1 MTSQSSASSSTTNS
15 HDPADQGSA
24 STQNRT
30 EVFAARRR
38 RLVEELSK
46 SDHPALLVTDL
57 KNIRY
62 LTGFSGSN
70 ATLLVSTS
78 GHHTIATDGR
88 YDTQIRIETGEPD
101 DLTIA
106 VKQQVFEVMTNAAGE
121 RGFAVEPSMPVGRAN
136 ALGNPEVVSGL
147 VEELR
152 LIKDSG
158 EIAALAEAGELA
170 DTVWQEF
177 IRDGGIREGITEIEA
192 AADLEYRL
200 RKAGADAL
208 SFDTILASGANG
220 SKPHAGVSKD
230 VIVPGLVTVDFGVYL
245 DGYASDQTRTVCVGE
260 PDDLSRSLYDIV
272 YRSQKAGEAAVK
284 PGASLRGVDT
294 ACRETIDE
302 AGYGEYFV
310 HSTGHGVGLDVHEA
324 PRAAAGVDPADD
336 AKEGMTLTVEPGIY
350 LPGKTGLRIENT
362 YVVTADGARSL
373 NPSPTELIVV

>member
-121 RGFAVEPSMPVGRAN
+121 RGFAVEPSMPVGRAD

-208 SFDTILASGANG
+208 R
-220 SKPHAGVSKD
+220 KK
-230 VIVPGLVTVDFGVYL
+230 Y
-245 DGYASDQTRTVCVGE
+245 
-260 PDDLSRSLYDIV
+260 
-272 YRSQKAGEAAVK
+272 K
-284 PGASLRGVDT
+284 RG
-294 ACRETIDE
+294 
-302 AGYGEYFV
+302 
-310 HSTGHGVGLDVHEA
+310 
-324 PRAAAGVDPADD
+324 
-336 AKEGMTLTVEPGIY
+336 
-350 LPGKTGLRIENT
+350 
-362 YVVTADGARSL
+362 
-373 NPSPTELIVV
+373 